1 LITTKKGVAGR
12 LKINFTTNA
21 SVSTKM
27 GNVDVMNADEFRSF
41 VNQYGDATNKSLLGN
56 SNTNWQ
62 DLIYQEAWG
71 TDNNLSLSG
80 GVKWLPY
87 RLIYCL

>member
-1 LITTKKGVAGR
+1 LITTKKGLAGR

-41 VNQYGDATNKSLLGN
+41 VNQ
-56 SNTNWQ
+56 
-62 DLIYQEAWG
+62 
-71 TDNNLSLSG
+71 
-80 GVKWLPY
+80 
-87 RLIYCL
+87 